1 VTGAGIRVYDT
12 RRRAKVPFEP
22 VVPGKAGMY
31 VCGMTVQDKPHVGHM
46 RYAVSTDAIRRH
58 LESKGFVVT
67 YVTNFT
73 DIDDRII
80 ARANEEGIPHEKVS
94 ERNIEAFLRYSRILN
109 LEPATH
115 YPRATEHIP
124 EIVDLIRRLIDG
136 GYAYASGGDVYF
148 EVRRWP
154 RYGELS
160 GRNVD
165 ELRSGVRIEVG
176 ESKRDPLDFTLWK
189 GAKPGEPAW
198 DSPWGRGRPGWHIE
212 CSAMAM
218 KFLGEEF
225 DFHGGGQD
233 LLFPHHENEIAQSE
247 AATGRP
253 FARYWIENGLVNLDG
268 AKMSKSTK
276 HFFSI
281 EDVVARVDPEV
292 VRFYLQSTHYRSPIE
307 WNEDR
312 LEEARIGYA
321 RLREALARA
330 ERAGAPEGG
339 GPSHQPH
346 QPLHPLHKDLD
357 SARLLVEV
365 AELRRQFVEA
375 MDDDFNTARA
385 QGHLF
390 EIAKAINRVAD
401 QADPTP
407 VERAALPVAGR
418 HLRQLGETIGLFWGA
433 QPAEESTPPEVQD
446 LIRKRDEARMQMQ
459 WGRAD
464 QLRDEIA
471 ALGYVLEDGK
481 GGTRVRRKS

>member
-1 VTGAGIRVYDT
+1 MSAAGIRVYDA

-22 VVPGKAGMY
+22 VTPGRAGMY

-46 RYAVSTDAIRRH
+46 RYAVSTDAIRRY
-58 LESKGFVVT
+58 LESKGIVVT

-80 ARANEEGIPHEKVS
+80 ARANEEGISHDEVS
-94 ERNIEAFLRYSRILN
+94 ERNIQAFLKYSEVLH
-109 LEPATH
+109 LLPATH
-115 YPRATEHIP
+115 YPRATRHIP
-124 EIVDLIRRLIDG
+124 EIIDLIRRLIDR

-148 EVRRWP
+148 EVRSWP

-165 ELRSGVRIEVG
+165 ELKSGVRIEVG

-189 GAKPGEPAW
+189 AAKPGEPAW

-212 CSAMAM
+212 CSAMAI
-218 KFLGEEF
+218 KYLGEEF

-233 LLFPHHENEIAQSE
+233 LIFPHHENEIAQSE
-247 AATGRP
+247 AATGRT
-253 FARYWIENGLVNLDG
+253 FARYWIENGLVNLEG

-281 EDVVARVDPEV
+281 EDVVARVEPEV

-307 WNEDR
+307 WSEERVD
-312 LEEARIGYA
+312 EARIGYA

-330 ERAGAPEGG
+330 EGASSNGAAPVGF
-339 GPSHQPH
+339 
-346 QPLHPLHKDLD
+346 KDLD
-357 SARLLVEV
+357 KARLLEEV
-365 AELRRQFVEA
+365 SELRHQFVEA

-390 EIAKAINRVAD
+390 EMAKAINRVAD
-401 QADPTP
+401 QTDGSA
-407 VERAALPVAGR
+407 VEQAALPAAGR
-418 HLRQLGETIGLFWGA
+418 HLRELGETIGLFWGSK
-433 QPAEESTPPEVQD
+433 AEEAPPPTDVEALV
-446 LIRKRDEARMQMQ
+446 RKRDEARLQMQ

-481 GGTRVRRKS
+481 GGTKVRRKS